1 MHFKHFFESSQIWTS
16 DSNNRIKWV
25 EKMIFMLFHLVW
37 DRTHQ
42 MKRNFEHLVLE
53 TRPWTSVR
61 MILEFQENQ
70 MKYENYEI
78 CQYLMISYMETSKT
92 LNGFCNFFT
101 YDAYEWK
108 HLRKRIRELR
118 SMRLGLEWKWR
129 SNLDLT
135 SKFFYSQ

>member
-25 EKMIFMLFHLVW
+25 EKMIFMLFHLVS
-37 DRTHQ
+37 DLTHQ
-42 MKRNFEHLVLE
+42 MKRNFEHLILE
-53 TRPWTSVR
+53 TRPWTSVW

-70 MKYENYEI
+70 MKYETYEI
-78 CQYLMISYMETSKT
+78 CQYLMISYVETSKT

-108 HLRKRIRELR
+108 HLRRRIRELR

-135 SKFFYSQ
+135 SNFFCSQ